1 MVNEHM
7 KIIFNLKKKE
17 KKEVWQL
24 NILALLAFL
33 SVCVEFM
40 PNTKNVYIV

>member
-7 KIIFNLKKKE
+7 KIIFNLKKKK

>member
-17 KKEVWQL
+17 EKEVWEL

-40 PNTKNVYIV
+40 PNTKTVYIV

>member
-17 KKEVWQL
+17 KKEVWEL

-33 SVCVEFM
+33 SVCFEFM